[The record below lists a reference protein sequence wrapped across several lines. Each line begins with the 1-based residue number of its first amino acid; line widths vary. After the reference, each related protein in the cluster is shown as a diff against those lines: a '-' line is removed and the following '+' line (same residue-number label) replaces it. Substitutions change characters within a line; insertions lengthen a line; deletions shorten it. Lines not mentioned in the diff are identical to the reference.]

1 MPRKNPTTG
10 PDGVTRRG
18 FLTSMGAGAIG
29 VAASDDLFAAGR
41 ESVESPVMP
50 AGRTSRVSLRV
61 NGETLVVLAEPR
73 CTLLYFLR

>member
-29 VAASDDLFAAGR
+29 VAASDEVFAAGK
-41 ESVESPVMP
+41 ETLDSKVMP
-50 AGRTSRVSLRV
+50 AGQTSKVRLRI
-61 NGETLVVLAEPR
+61 NGETHVVLAEPR
-73 CTLLYFLR
+73 RQ